1 MIYPLVFA
9 QEALETY
16 ESIQAQI
23 RDRWGLTIL
32 AKFERK
38 TLKTLD
44 QIAKSPF
51 IFKGIPENSN
61 VRKGLINKNCS
72 VFYEIKTDK
81 IEILF
86 FWDNRQEPIL

>member
-1 MIYPLVFA
+1 MIYQLVFA
-9 QEALETY
+9 QEARETF

-23 RDRWGLTIL
+23 KDRWGLTVL
-32 AKFERK
+32 AKFEQK

-44 QIAKSPF
+44 NIAKSPF
-51 IFKGIPENSN
+51 IFKRISENPN
-61 VRKGLINKNCS
+61 IRKGLINKNCS
-72 VFYEIKTDK
+72 VFYEVKTDK

>member
-1 MIYPLVFA
+1 VSFTLIFA
-9 QEALETY
+9 QEARETY
-16 ESIQAQI
+16 ASIQAQI
-23 RDRWGLTIL
+23 LERWGETVL

-44 QIAKSPF
+44 QISKSPF
-51 IFKGIPENSN
+51 IFKGIEENSN

-72 VFYEIKTDK
+72 VFYEVKTDK
-81 IEILF
+81 VEILF